1 MSNNKRYIMKKI
13 LVLMATLITGCTT
26 VTIMSDNKDCIAVRE
41 FKVLQA
47 LNDGALAYEC
57 TIWDGC
63 SSFNQLYYIENLL
76 DKDYYDGMEVKIP
89 SNKCAVQNGVYRY
102 TNKQD
107 TVKTVPSIRFEFKD
121 NPKTEEDIQERIYDK
136 YKRMYNACVSDFNT
150 EKLGNGDKFCDC
162 YAINFVKY
170 LIDAESSEKEFSKDE
185 LNKTIKKEC
194 GKIPDFLK

>member
-1 MSNNKRYIMKKI
+1 MKKI
-13 LVLMATLITGCTT
+13 LLLIATFITGCTT
-26 VTIMSDNKDCIAVRE
+26 VTIMSDNENCLPARE

-47 LNDGALAYEC
+47 LDDGALAYEC

-76 DKDYYDGMEVKIP
+76 DRDYYDGMEVKIP
-89 SNKCAVQNGVYRY
+89 SNKCATQNGVYKY

-107 TVKTVPSIRFEFKD
+107 TLKTVPAIRFEFKD
-121 NPKTEEDIQERIYDK
+121 NPKTEDDIQERIYDK

-150 EKLGNGDKFCDC
+150 AKHKDGEKFCEC
-162 YAINFVKY
+162 YATNFVTY
-170 LIDAESSEKEFSKDE
+170 LVDIEASSKDFSKDE
-185 LNKTIKKEC
+185 LNKKVTKKC